1 MSNKK
6 KVFGLLILV
15 IWVVIIFLF
24 SGSDASSSTA
34 QTQVALNILSNI
46 AEKNTFVNSLLIKL
60 NENHTIFYSIRK
72 LAHLTV
78 FCILQII
85 SFSIF
90 RTFGKSFLTSAIY
103 SLLIVFGYAS
113 FDEIHQYFVPGRSC
127 QFTDV
132 LIDTLGGLVG
142 LTICSITLTIK
153 NIFKSIL
160 NKFKSKKDIIE

>member
-1 MSNKK
+1 MLNKK
-6 KVFGLLILV
+6 KIFGLLILFL
-15 IWVVIIFLF
+15 WFVIIFLF

-34 QTQVALNILSNI
+34 QTKIVLDILSDI
-46 AEKNTFVNSLLIKL
+46 AEKNTLVNSFLLKL
-60 NENHTIFYSIRK
+60 NENYTIFYSIRK

-85 SFSIF
+85 SFIIF
-90 RTFGKSFLTSAIY
+90 RAFGQNFLKSAIY

-132 LIDTLGGLVG
+132 LIDTLGGVIG
-142 LTICSITLTIK
+142 LIICSTTLTIK

-160 NKFKSKKDIIE
+160 NYFKCKKDII

>member
-6 KVFGLLILV
+6 KILGLLILF
-15 IWVVIIFLF
+15 IWIGIIFLF

-34 QTQVALNILSNI
+34 QTEIVLNILSNI
-46 AEKNTFVNSLLIKL
+46 AEKNTFVHTLLLKL
-60 NENHTIFYSIRK
+60 SENHTIFYSVRK

-78 FCILQII
+78 FCVLQII

-90 RTFGKSFLTSAIY
+90 RAFGKSFFKSAIY

-132 LIDTLGGLVG
+132 LIDTFGGFIG
-142 LTICSITLTIK
+142 LIICSLTLLVK
-153 NIFKSIL
+153 NIFKSLL
-160 NKFKSKKDIIE
+160 NKFKYKKDIIE